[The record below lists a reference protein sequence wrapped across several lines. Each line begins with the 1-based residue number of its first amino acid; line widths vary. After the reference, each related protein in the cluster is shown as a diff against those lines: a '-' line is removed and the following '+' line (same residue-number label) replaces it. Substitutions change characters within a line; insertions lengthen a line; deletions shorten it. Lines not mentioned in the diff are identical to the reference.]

1 MCARVKLDTY
11 PPVPLSPPL
20 TIPHFRPP
28 IPMYHATSP
37 THRHRGANRERIR
50 LSVLPPGERT
60 VPPKYVIISTGDT
73 GIPRPREEFDQNVSR
88 YSAGMPGELRVSP
101 RLLLPPF
108 LRRLRFLRLLRRVC
122 PSHPPPPPP
131 FLPLTVLFERDRMRD
146 RRLAVSRL
154 FSRVGVSRV
163 LWISRF

>member
-1 MCARVKLDTY
+1 
-11 PPVPLSPPL
+11 
-20 TIPHFRPP
+20 
-28 IPMYHATSP
+28 MYHATSP

-101 RLLLPPF
+101 RPLLPPF

-122 PSHPPPPPP
+122 PSHSPPPPP
-131 FLPLTVLFERDRMRD
+131 FLPLEFCSNEIGCEIGCEI
-146 RRLAVSRL
+146 
-154 FSRVGVSRV
+154 GVSRCLDYFRGWEFREFCEYREILRGFV
-163 LWISRF
+163 LSDIFDCNFDYYDDRLFILC

>member
-1 MCARVKLDTY
+1 
-11 PPVPLSPPL
+11 
-20 TIPHFRPP
+20 
-28 IPMYHATSP
+28 MYATSP

-101 RLLLPPF
+101 RPLLPPF
-108 LRRLRFLRLLRRVC
+108 LRCLRFLRLLRRVC
-122 PSHPPPPPP
+122 PSHP
-131 FLPLTVLFERDRMRD
+131 LPLHSSSHSSSVRTRSDARS
-146 RRLAVSRL
+146 ASR
-154 FSRVGVSRV
+154 GVSTI
-163 LWISRF
+163 LKGGSFESFADIERF

>member
-1 MCARVKLDTY
+1 
-11 PPVPLSPPL
+11 
-20 TIPHFRPP
+20 
-28 IPMYHATSP
+28 MYHATSP

-101 RLLLPPF
+101 RPLLPPF
-108 LRRLRFLRLLRRVC
+108 LRRLRFLRLLRRVI
-122 PSHPPPPPP
+122 P
-131 FLPLTVLFERDRMRD
+131 LPLHPSSHSSSVRTRSDARS
-146 RRLAVSRL
+146 ASR
-154 FSRVGVSRV
+154 GVSTIFEGGSFESFV
-163 LWISRF
+163 NIERF

>member
-1 MCARVKLDTY
+1 
-11 PPVPLSPPL
+11 
-20 TIPHFRPP
+20 
-28 IPMYHATSP
+28 MYHATSP

-101 RLLLPPF
+101 RPLLPPF

-122 PSHPPPPPP
+122 SSHP
-131 FLPLTVLFERDRMRD
+131 FLPPPSSHSSSVRTRSDARS
-146 RRLAVSRL
+146 ASR
-154 FSRVGVSRV
+154 GVSTIFGGWEFREFCGYREIFRGLV
-163 LWISRF
+163 LSDIFDSDFDCYDNRSFILC